1 MHRLEYISAANR
13 KIPGLCNCLKRPCM
27 QLGSKAINRKQLS
40 RYSEQDISGD
50 YAQFIGNEILKM
62 EQVPKNEDC
71 HFPTPVS
78 NIEKNDKAV
87 CFLFFFDAPPAMG
100 QWEARRSTGG
110 YNTRHDIFAP
120 WAGIN
125 EDLLYAH
132 ALATDHTWYGMD
144 WDWLERH

>member
-1 MHRLEYISAANR
+1 MNFFTLFIDQELSFVY
-13 KIPGLCNCLKRPCM
+13 G
-27 QLGSKAINRKQLS
+27 LS
-40 RYSEQDISGD
+40 R
-50 YAQFIGNEILKM
+50 KM
-62 EQVPKNEDC
+62 SFRTSLRFGHSAMKWKN
-71 HFPTPVS
+71 VS
-78 NIEKNDKAV
+78 NSSLQKRHTEDMYGSMCFDV
-87 CFLFFFDAPPAMG
+87 CLGNCARLLLFFLDAPPPTG
-100 QWEARRSTGG
+100 QWGARRFTGG